1 MLFWGSFLFCLLTKV
16 AGALSANEN
25 CEVPMIE
32 GHLHLSSIRDTESYR
47 KCQLDLFSPSS
58 YIEFERYGGRALDSE
73 AWMNFTSVGEPNI
86 TISFGVGKIYTNKDH
101 IRVPTVSKLE
111 YSMWLYVE
119 QQDNKLS
126 VGFSQPGSLT
136 LSKITERHQA
146 FQKPL
151 VIVSVSTNVGMEQVI
166 RSVQSE
172 PDIVES
178 PIRRKT
184 IMELERRLSQL
195 ESEVSILAHEQTKTL
210 DYNKNMH
217 KTHFEYHEY
226 HKNENNKVS
235 DDTNAEH
242 NSIRQSIQFLGFL
255 SLIIVLIGIYISWR
269 TYQRQKKDQRWL
281 L

>member
-1 MLFWGSFLFCLLTKV
+1 
-16 AGALSANEN
+16 
-25 CEVPMIE
+25 MIE

-58 YIEFERYGGRALDSE
+58 YIEFERYGGRSLDSE
-73 AWMNFTSVGEPNI
+73 AWMNFTFVGEPNI

>member
-16 AGALSANEN
+16 AGALSTNEN

-58 YIEFERYGGRALDSE
+58 YIEFERYGGRSLDSE
-73 AWMNFTSVGEPNI
+73 AWMNFTFVGEPNI

>member
-1 MLFWGSFLFCLLTKV
+1 MLFGGSFLLCLLTTV
-16 AGALSANEN
+16 VGALSTNEN

-32 GHLHLSSIRDTESYR
+32 GHLHLTSIRDTESYR

-58 YIEFERYGGRALDSE
+58 YIEFERYGGRSLDSD
-73 AWMNFTSVGEPNI
+73 AWMNFTFVGEPNI
-86 TISFGVGKIYTNKDH
+86 TISFGVGKIYTNNDH

-136 LSKITERHQA
+136 LSKIAERHQA

-151 VIVSVSTNVGMEQVI
+151 AIVSASTNVGMEQVI
-166 RSVQSE
+166 QSVQSE

-195 ESEVSILAHEQTKTL
+195 ESEVSMLAHTQM
-210 DYNKNMH
+210 KNHEHH
-217 KTHFEYHEY
+217 KNLHNTHFEYHEY
-226 HKNENNKVS
+226 HRNENNKMAE
-235 DDTNAEH
+235 DTSEEH
-242 NSIRQSIQFLGFL
+242 DSIRQSIQFLGFL
-255 SLIIVLIGIYISWR
+255 SLIIVLIGIYVSWR